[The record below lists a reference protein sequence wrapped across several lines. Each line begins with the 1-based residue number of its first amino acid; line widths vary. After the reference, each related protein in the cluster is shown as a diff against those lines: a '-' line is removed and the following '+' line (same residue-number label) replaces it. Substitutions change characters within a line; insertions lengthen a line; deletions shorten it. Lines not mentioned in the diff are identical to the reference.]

1 MLQWVL
7 AVFSKQTKMAERM
20 VATLFAVM
28 QEADN
33 ITEED
38 DDNVESFFA
47 TVIAMKVHL
56 QFIGFKRVVSILRIN
71 E

>member
-7 AVFSKQTKMAERM
+7 AVFLKQTKMAERM

-33 ITEED
+33 ITED
-38 DDNVESFFA
+38 DDNMESFFA
-47 TVIAMKVHL
+47 TVIAM
-56 QFIGFKRVVSILRIN
+56 
-71 E
+71 